1 MILTTFSR
9 CVLVMLSALAAFAG
23 DRPVPPI
30 VELARAAPP
39 EFFADAIVKLVQAGK
54 IPQSEQQVELLE
66 EAFSVAAG
74 AKESMR
80 LTGLPGTPPD
90 TREIY
95 RSKAGELGLNTL
107 SLQSRIVRELVTLDR
122 AKARELFERIARP
135 KLEPR
140 PCADPLIAD
149 VSAYYEAAAVIAQS
163 TFTDREKES
172 ELHVQFLAAQLEG
185 AQSPNELAPYAR
197 EIQSVGLSTPE
208 WRLLLAGI
216 AAKLQSIPTDYRPF
230 AMYLDALQSEL
241 ANLIESGRANQIGVD
256 EVVQSFRK
264 YLVKQLTAARCGPD
278 LAIGL
283 EQVAWLQP
291 PPTED
296 ESKPAK
302 RKESFKVAQTYFE
315 SEDSKQI
322 GTALNR
328 LRSAGDDWKHAFS
341 DFLRDFSAWRPD
353 GSDIDVF
360 HQKATVLRALLE
372 ITPRGEDRDR
382 VLNLCVAF
390 LQLSPAERQSP
401 AEWLWEAKTLAELAN
416 LDTPKLVSQFRNSQ
430 SLSLSLYATL
440 NYFGASSGT
449 SK

>member
-1 MILTTFSR
+1 MRPAAILI
-9 CVLVMLSALAAFAG
+9 LASALCAG

-39 EFFADAIVKLVQAGK
+39 EFFADAILRLVQAGK

-66 EAFSVAAG
+66 EAFSIAAG

-80 LTGLPGTPPD
+80 LTDLPGTPPD

-122 AKARELFERIARP
+122 AKARELFERITRP

-149 VSAYYEAAAVIAQS
+149 VSAYYEAAAIVAQS

-172 ELHVQFLAAQLEG
+172 ELHVQFLAAQLAG

-197 EIQSVGLSTPE
+197 AIQSVGLSTPE

-216 AAKLQSIPTDYRPF
+216 VAKLQSLRTDYRPF
-230 AMYLDALQSEL
+230 AMSVDALQSEL
-241 ANLIESGRANQIGVD
+241 ANLIESGRANGIGVD

-264 YLVKQLTAARCGPD
+264 YLVRQLTAARCGPD

-283 EQVAWLQP
+283 EQIQWLQP
-291 PPTED
+291 PLIED

-302 RKESFKVAQTYFE
+302 RKEGFKVAQTYFE

-322 GTALNR
+322 GSALNH
-328 LRSAGDDWKHAFS
+328 LRSASDDWKHAFT
-341 DFLRDFSAWRPD
+341 DFLRDFASWRPD
-353 GSDIDVF
+353 GSDLDVF
-360 HQKATVLRALLE
+360 HQKSTVLRALLE
-372 ITPRGEDRDR
+372 IAPRGDDRER
-382 VLNLCVAF
+382 VLNLCVTF
-390 LQLSPAERQSP
+390 LQSSPAERQSP

-416 LDTPKLVSQFRNSQ
+416 LDAPKLVSQFRNSQ

>member
-1 MILTTFSR
+1 MRPAAILI
-9 CVLVMLSALAAFAG
+9 LASALWAG

-39 EFFADAIVKLVQAGK
+39 EFFANAILRLVQTGK
-54 IPQSEQQVELLE
+54 IPQREQQVELLE

-74 AKESMR
+74 AKVPFR

-95 RSKAGELGLNTL
+95 RSKSGELGLDTL
-107 SLQSRIVRELVTLDR
+107 SLQSGIVRELVTLDR
-122 AKARELFERIARP
+122 AKARELFERMPRP

-149 VSAYYEAAAVIAQS
+149 VSAYYETAAIIAQS
-163 TFTDREKES
+163 TFTNREKES
-172 ELHVQFLAAQLEG
+172 ELHVQFLAAQLAG
-185 AQSPNELAPYAR
+185 AQSPDELAAYAR
-197 EIQSVGLSTPE
+197 AIQSVGLSTPE

-230 AMYLDALQSEL
+230 AMSLDALQSEL
-241 ANLIESGRANQIGVD
+241 ANLIESGRANGIGVD

-283 EQVAWLQP
+283 EQVTWLQP
-291 PPTED
+291 SLTED

-302 RKESFKVAQTYFE
+302 RKENFKVAQTYFE

-322 GTALNR
+322 GSALNS

-341 DFLRDFSAWRPD
+341 DFLRDFAAWRPD
-353 GSDIDVF
+353 GSDLDAF

-372 ITPRGEDRDR
+372 IAPRGEDRDR
-382 VLNLCVAF
+382 VLNLCVTF
-390 LQLSPAERQSP
+390 LQSSPAERQSP

-416 LDTPKLVSQFRNSQ
+416 LDTSKLVSQFRTSQ